1 MKQFSAINY
10 VLFVATVVRFKT
22 LVFSCGRKWLWLLSG
37 EWKVFSMSQVHGL
50 WDKAESSDDEEIEEA
65 QEGKEEDKR
74 LIFAASRN
82 LR

>member
-1 MKQFSAINY
+1 
-10 VLFVATVVRFKT
+10 
-22 LVFSCGRKWLWLLSG
+22 
-37 EWKVFSMSQVHGL
+37 MSQVHGL